1 MNNIENTKIDWR
13 NRNVYRDRKHEHL
26 VKFLVEDKDTAIF
39 DFNKEL
45 MVFAAMVGY
54 CFNVKKHLSSD
65 KIQISLGTYAS
76 SEDDGFIYLLAL
88 MEQRDAICL
97 KESHIQDS
105 IKFFEEYCNGGL
117 DLINDWF
124 NTSKGRA
131 DLLKLDTLEE
141 KLLEQLNI
149 NSSLGSSSDL
159 DVDF

>member
-26 VKFLVEDKDTAIF
+26 VKLLVEDKETAIF

-54 CFNVKKHLSSD
+54 CFNVKKPLSSD
-65 KIQISLGTYAS
+65 RIQITLGTYAS

-88 MEQRDAICL
+88 MEQRDATCL

-105 IKFFEEYCNGGL
+105 IKIFEEYCNGGL

-124 NTSKGRA
+124 NTPKGRA

-141 KLLEQLNI
+141 KLMEQLASNNLI
-149 NSSLGSSSDL
+149 ENNVEL